1 MARKGTGEP
10 LPLVYGSRVEVAV
23 LARHYCAGFSEAFA
37 FECYGSDGRLV
48 VAVRFEGLRSPGVT
62 NADRQAYF
70 DGIDK
75 GNPGPRGAKYR
86 AEVREVT
93 EFADRFPAFGR
104 FVASTAE
111 ELWVGPLVPA
121 DATVGTFNPA
131 PASSDTWRVFDMQ
144 GALVGVVTLPARFRL
159 MEAGIDYVA
168 GIARDGEDVER
179 VVVYR
184 LTRT

>member
-1 MARKGTGEP
+1 LA
-10 LPLVYGSRVEVAV
+10 YGSRVEVAV
-23 LARHYCAGFSEAFA
+23 LARHYCAGYSATFA
-37 FECYGSDGRLV
+37 FECYDSDGKLV
-48 VAVRFEGLRSPGVT
+48 VAVRFDGLQPPAVT

-104 FVASTAE
+104 LVASTAE

-121 DATVGTFNPA
+121 DATVGNFNPA
-131 PASSDTWRVFDMQ
+131 PTTSDTWRVFDMR
-144 GALVGVVTLPARFRL
+144 GALVGIVSLPAHFRL

-184 LTRT
+184 LTRK